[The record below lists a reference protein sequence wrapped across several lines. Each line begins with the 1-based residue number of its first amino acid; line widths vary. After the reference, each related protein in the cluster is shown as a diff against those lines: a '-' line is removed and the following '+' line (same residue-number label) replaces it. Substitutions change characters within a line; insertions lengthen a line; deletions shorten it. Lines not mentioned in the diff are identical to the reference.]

1 MTYLKKGD
9 VMIKEKSNWLCFK
22 YYPYFQYSKTV
33 R

>member
-22 YYPYFQYSKTV
+22 
-33 R
+33 